1 MPKYRPYAPTTA
13 PTTARKGTPH
23 RTHVTWDPS
32 CDRCTAEMLERSARM
47 VAQRE
52 QATARTMRT
61 APGFAR

>member
-1 MPKYRPYAPTTA
+1 MPKYRPLAPAT
-13 PTTARKGTPH
+13 PARPRTSPH

-32 CDRCTAEMLERSARM
+32 CETCTAEMLARSARM

-61 APGFAR
+61 APGYAR